1 MIQSANKYS
10 IATLFEPESKVRYR
24 VPRYQRAYSWTT
36 GQWNDLFD
44 DITDSMATNGGGH
57 FLGSIICINRS
68 TDALGQ
74 IDLEVV
80 DGQQRL
86 ATLSLL
92 YAAIHRRM
100 LDIPPAEAPEE
111 LMVDRMNTRNRLCLK
126 KDGVL
131 RLGLSHQSSND
142 ADYQAVLCA
151 AGVLKDT
158 GPVMSP
164 DMKGRSIYRAYHHFV
179 KRISAMTLADVEDLL
194 DRTNRAEVVKI
205 EVDSSSDAFLLFES
219 LNDRGLA
226 LTAMDLIKNKAL
238 ARIESLQP
246 ETVDAQADRW
256 AAMASRIPE
265 AEKYQERFLRQA
277 YNSRTNAPLT
287 KNDNVLV
294 ATRSNLIHLYE
305 TSIDGDV
312 FSVVDDLDVKSIMND
327 AFLHPESARGDL
339 ALFRDGLSDLL
350 HVQAAPAYTVVFY
363 LLMEHRSDP
372 ELIQETI
379 AILVKYFLRRNVTDF
394 PQTRKLDA
402 MLMDL
407 ITHCRQVDHLD
418 AAGIREFLTQETR
431 YSSDERFR
439 ENLLNDIYEHNV
451 DAARFILCSLEKAHE
466 TKETEHDLWRRDSMS
481 SYIWTI
487 EHILPEGG
495 NLPQSWVNA
504 IGGGSLDEARRI
516 QSQWTHKLGNLT
528 LTGYNATL
536 SNDSFVDKR
545 DRKDGTGNWV
555 GYRNGIYLNAG
566 IPAKEAWT
574 VRDIEERT
582 QRLVDETME
591 MFKL

>member
-10 IATLFEPESKVRYR
+10 IAELFEPENKVRYR
-24 VPRYQRAYSWTT
+24 VPRYQRAYSWTI

-44 DITDSMATNGGGH
+44 DLTDSTASSSGGH

-68 TDALGQ
+68 TDALGN

-92 YAAIHRRM
+92 YAAIHKRL
-100 LDIPPAEAPEE
+100 LDIPLEE
-111 LMVDRMNTRNRLCLK
+111 GSDELLVDRVNIRNRLCLK
-126 KDGVL
+126 KDNAL
-131 RLGLSHQSSND
+131 RLGLSHQNSND
-142 ADYQAVLCA
+142 ADYQVVLCA

-158 GPVMSP
+158 SLVISP
-164 DMKGRSIYRAYHHFV
+164 DTKGRSIYRAYHHFV
-179 KRISAMTLADVEDLL
+179 KRISAMTLADFGELL
-194 DRTNRAEVVKI
+194 DCTNRAEVVKI

-238 ARIESLQP
+238 ARVESLKP
-246 ETVDAQADRW
+246 EIVDLQADRW

-277 YNSRTNAPLT
+277 YNSRANVPLT

-305 TSIDGDV
+305 TSIDGNV
-312 FSVVDDLDVKSIMND
+312 FSVVDDLDIKSVMNE
-327 AFLHPESARGDL
+327 AFLHPEKAGGDL
-339 ALFRDGLSDLL
+339 VLFQYGLSDLL

-363 LLMEHRSDP
+363 LLMEHCSDP
-372 ELIQETI
+372 ELIKETI
-379 AILVKYFLRRNVTDF
+379 AFLVKYFLRRNVTDF

-407 ITHCRQVDHLD
+407 IAYCRQVDHPD
-418 AAGIREFLTQETR
+418 AARIREFLTQDMR
-431 YSSDERFR
+431 SSSDERFR

-451 DAARFILCSLEKAHE
+451 DAARFILCSLERAHQ
-466 TKETEHDLWRRDSMS
+466 TKETEHDLWRRDTMG

-495 NLPQSWVNA
+495 NLPYSWVDA
-504 IGGGSLDEARRI
+504 IGGGNHDEARRM

-545 DRKDGTGNWV
+545 DRRDDQGNWV
-555 GYRNGIYLNAG
+555 GYRNGIYLNTG
-566 IPAKEAWT
+566 IPTKEAWT